1 MASSLRRNPFIG
13 IPLFNAFKF
22 KFYNLIPPHSLQN
35 KFSQKYYPAA
45 NSPFGGPD
53 SYREGGLKLSMD
65 ELNRKTVEEF
75 KRSDKTPVIAVLENI
90 RSAYNVGSVFR
101 TADAFLLEA
110 IYITGYTCVPPHKEI
125 KKTALGA
132 EESVEWKHFANATE
146 AIKTLKESGYKIYA
160 VEQAVNSLMLQNL
173 NFNNDEKIA
182 VIFGNEVTGVEQE
195 TILQCDG
202 CIEIPQ
208 LGMKHSLNIA
218 TAAGVVLWEIV
229 RRRLFTTPTAVANP
243 VGG

>member
-1 MASSLRRNPFIG
+1 M
-13 IPLFNAFKF
+13 
-22 KFYNLIPPHSLQN
+22 QN
-35 KFSQKYYPAA
+35 KFSQKYYSAA
-45 NSPFGGPD
+45 NSPLRGA
-53 SYREGGLKLSMD
+53 GGLKLSMD
-65 ELNRKTVEEF
+65 ELNRKSVEEF
-75 KRSDKTPVIAVLENI
+75 KRSEKIPVIAVLENI

-101 TADAFLLEA
+101 TADAFLLNA
-110 IYITGYTCVPPHKEI
+110 IYITGYTCIPPHKEI

-132 EESVEWKHFANATE
+132 EETVDWKHFSNGAE
-146 AIKTLKESGYKIYA
+146 AIRSLKEDGYKVYA
-160 VEQAVNSLMLQNL
+160 IEQVMNSRLLQQVDFKAN
-173 NFNNDEKIA
+173 EKIA

-229 RRRLFTTPTAVANP
+229 RGRIS
-243 VGG
+243 

>member
-1 MASSLRRNPFIG
+1 M
-13 IPLFNAFKF
+13 
-22 KFYNLIPPHSLQN
+22 Q
-35 KFSQKYYPAA
+35 
-45 NSPFGGPD
+45 
-53 SYREGGLKLSMD
+53 KLSMD
-65 ELNRKTVEEF
+65 DLNRKTVEEF

-110 IYITGYTCVPPHKEI
+110 IYLTGYTCIPPHKEI

-132 EESVEWKHFANATE
+132 EDSVEWKHFVTAAE
-146 AIKTLKESGYKIYA
+146 AIVLLKNNGYKVYA
-160 VEQAVNSLMLQNL
+160 VEQVVNSLSLEQIPFENH
-173 NFNNDEKIA
+173 EKIA
-182 VIFGNEVTGVEQE
+182 VVFGNEVTGVEE
-195 TILQCDG
+195 DTIIKCDG

-229 RRRLFTTPTAVANP
+229 RNRMNVVPSISVS
-243 VGG
+243 